1 MTLYYFHGF
10 SSLSPSASDL
20 EFCRLRL
27 KPSSVVCVLEDKL
40 HGKSLVL
47 KVTEQEMIG
56 SLNSEDHQSNILSPP
71 RMLCQDPKNLVI
83 GFTTLRD
90 LTSMCP
96 TLRNQTLDVLLGIS
110 THYQRQTRNAAI
122 MSIKSWVMPNGAM
135 ENLGDRVV
143 SFAVQLLQELEK
155 PEEEEPETIKAEPE
169 LAPKIEDVEMEDGE
183 TTELEADK
191 SSSDTQITFAKF
203 VSNLPKH
210 ATTCT
215 RICEQANHAID
226 KNFGRETWQN
236 NFTDSKLSIW
246 IRSID
251 SQSVV
256 NPDGER
262 EAQASIVEVIKSMS
276 ASSNILSPRFIIPT
290 IGDLKKAEIMHHV
303 PRIITLLNGSLTERG
318 AIRSVFESIV
328 QQPPSNFGS
337 VLTNVPRVKHSELL
351 TPVELLVLL
360 HRTEEGGYSIKQA
373 IEAIGIC
380 FSMTEIFKPEILA
393 AFMQQVVDKLTLP
406 TLFLRTVDSE
416 EDLGSASA
424 MGSIYEMCK
433 DNCTSQ
439 FWCPLNPRS
448 IW

>member
-71 RMLCQDPKNLVI
+71 RMLCQDPKNLAI

-96 TLRNQTLDVLLGIS
+96 TLRNQTSDVLLGIS
-110 THYQRQTRNAAI
+110 THSQRQTRNAAI
-122 MSIKSWVMPNGAM
+122 MSIRSWVMPNGAM
-135 ENLGDRVV
+135 KNLGDRVV
-143 SFAVQLLQELEK
+143 SFAVQLLQGLEK
-155 PEEEEPETIKAEPE
+155 PEEEEPETIKAKPE

-191 SSSDTQITFAKF
+191 SSSDTQITLFQTYP
-203 VSNLPKH
+203 NMLPHVQESVNKLITPLIRTLGGKH
-210 ATTCT
+210 GK
-215 RICEQANHAID
+215 IISLI
-226 KNFGRETWQN
+226 QN
-236 NFTDSKLSIW
+236 CQSGSEKLILRVLSILTEKGKL
-246 IRSID
+246 
-251 SQSVV
+251 
-256 NPDGER
+256 P
-262 EAQASIVEVIKSMS
+262 ASIVEVIKSMS

-360 HRTEEGGYSIKQA
+360 HRTEEGDYSIKQA

>member
-1 MTLYYFHGF
+1 MVIRAVTVPITNGYPRSRDPVEWHLWHQGTLLKFSPLPLAGFWLQKTPKVWKSTFCCISAIFPHSHPYHDLDMTLYYLHGF

-27 KPSSVVCVLEDKL
+27 KPSLVVCVLEDKI

-47 KVTEQEMIG
+47 KVTGQEMIG

-71 RMLCQDPKNLVI
+71 RMLFQDPKKLAI
-83 GFTTLRD
+83 GFITLRD
-90 LTSMCP
+90 LT
-96 TLRNQTLDVLLGIS
+96 I
-110 THYQRQTRNAAI
+110 
-122 MSIKSWVMPNGAM
+122 
-135 ENLGDRVV
+135 
-143 SFAVQLLQELEK
+143 QLLQELEK
-155 PEEEEPETIKAEPE
+155 PEEEEPETIKAKPE

-191 SSSDTQITFAKF
+191 SSSDTRITFAKVENGTIVSGLSRIKTKDEF
-203 VSNLPKH
+203 VLNLPKH

-256 NPDGER
+256 DPGRER
-262 EAQASIVEVIKSMS
+262 EATSINCR
-276 ASSNILSPRFIIPT
+276 ANT
-290 IGDLKKAEIMHHV
+290 
-303 PRIITLLNGSLTERG
+303 
-318 AIRSVFESIV
+318 
-328 QQPPSNFGS
+328 
-337 VLTNVPRVKHSELL
+337 PRVKHSELL

-380 FSMTEIFKPEILA
+380 FLMTEIFKPVILA

-406 TLFLRTVDSE
+406 VLFLRTAIQAVQTYKS
-416 EDLGSASA
+416 LQAFVSTTLLSRL
-424 MGSIYEMCK
+424 ILK
-433 DNCTSQ
+433 K
-439 FWCPLNPRS
+439 
-448 IW
+448 IWVQPQLWEGFMRCAKIIAPHSFGALLPPGLFDKIP

>member
-1 MTLYYFHGF
+1 MTLYYLHGF

-27 KPSSVVCVLEDKL
+27 KPSLVVCVLEDKL

-47 KVTEQEMIG
+47 KVTGQEMIG
-56 SLNSEDHQSNILSPP
+56 SSNSEDHQSNILSPP
-71 RMLCQDPKNLVI
+71 RMLFQDPKKLAI

-90 LTSMCP
+90 LT
-96 TLRNQTLDVLLGIS
+96 I
-110 THYQRQTRNAAI
+110 
-122 MSIKSWVMPNGAM
+122 
-135 ENLGDRVV
+135 
-143 SFAVQLLQELEK
+143 QLLQELEK

-191 SSSDTQITFAKF
+191 SSSDTRITFAKVENGTI
-203 VSNLPKH
+203 VSGLSRIKTKDELITPLIRTLGGKHGKIISLIQNCQSRSEALILRVLLILAEKGKLP
-210 ATTCT
+210 
-215 RICEQANHAID
+215 
-226 KNFGRETWQN
+226 
-236 NFTDSKLSIW
+236 
-246 IRSID
+246 
-251 SQSVV
+251 
-256 NPDGER
+256 
-262 EAQASIVEVIKSMS
+262 ASIVEVIKSMS
-276 ASSNILSPRFIIPT
+276 ASSNNLLPRFIIPT

-303 PRIITLLNGSLTERG
+303 LRIITLLNGSLTERG
-318 AIRSVFESIV
+318 AIRLVFESII
-328 QQPPSNFGS
+328 QQPPLNFGS
-337 VLTNVPRVKHSELL
+337 VSANAPRVKHSELL

-380 FSMTEIFKPEILA
+380 FLMTEIFKPVILA

-424 MGSIYEMCK
+424 MGRIYEMCK

-439 FWCPLNPRS
+439 FWCPLTPRS